1 MLPFKVYSL
10 VIFQYI
16 KMLCSHCR
24 CQVPTH
30 CHHPQN
36 ETRSCEWS
44 LSAPQPTTTRPSTK
58 TSLISFL
65 SLWTCLFQTFLA
77 SGVIQYVPNHILIF

>member
-1 MLPFKVYSL
+1 MHPFNVYSS

-16 KMLCSHCR
+16 RKLHSHCH

-30 CHHPQN
+30 FHHLEN
-36 ETRSCEWS
+36 ESHIYEQS

-58 TSLISFL
+58 TPLIDIL
-65 SLWTCLFQTFLA
+65 SLWTYLFQTFPA
-77 SGVIQYVPNHILIF
+77 SGTM